1 LISELKNESY
11 IRTTDM
17 LEEQKMK
24 EAAEEETLGRDA
36 FLTLFTTQLKNQN
49 PLDPMGNEAFVAQ
62 LAQFSQVEGI
72 KGMQSSME
80 DLVSTIKG
88 EQMLAGSQLVG
99 KRVAVAGG
107 YISGGDGQS
116 SEGFLDLPAGAK
128 GVAYAVYDAS
138 TDTPIF
144 RGTMG
149 PQGPGQT
156 VIPWNGR
163 DSEGEKVPV
172 GNYVIKA
179 NVVSN
184 GKLTAVPVTTLVGVK
199 SVSWKP
205 DTQEINLEVDGGS
218 SVTMGEV
225 ARIAN

>member
-1 LISELKNESY
+1 MISELKNESY

-62 LAQFSQVEGI
+62 LAQFSQVEGL
-72 KGMQSSME
+72 KGMQTSME

-116 SEGFLDLPAGAK
+116 SEGFVDLSCWRK
-128 GVAYAVYDAS
+128 RY
-138 TDTPIF
+138 
-144 RGTMG
+144 
-149 PQGPGQT
+149 
-156 VIPWNGR
+156 
-163 DSEGEKVPV
+163 
-172 GNYVIKA
+172 
-179 NVVSN
+179 
-184 GKLTAVPVTTLVGVK
+184 
-199 SVSWKP
+199 
-205 DTQEINLEVDGGS
+205 
-218 SVTMGEV
+218 
-225 ARIAN
+225 RICCL

>member
-1 LISELKNESY
+1 MISELKNESY

-72 KGMQSSME
+72 KGMQTSME

-88 EQMLAGSQLVG
+88 EQMLAGAQLVG

-116 SEGFLDLPAGAK
+116 SEGTVDLPSGAK
-128 GVAYAVYDAS
+128 GIAYAVYDSS

-149 PQGPGQT
+149 PQAPGKT

-163 DSEGEKVPV
+163 DSEGQKVPV
-172 GNYVIKA
+172 GDYVIKA
-179 NVVSN
+179 NVVN
-184 GKLTAVPVTTLVGVK
+184 GGKLVAVPVTTLVGVE
-199 SVSWKP
+199 SVSWRP
-205 DTQEINLEVDGGS
+205 DAQEISLEIDGGR

>member
-1 LISELKNESY
+1 MISELKNESY

-72 KGMQSSME
+72 KGMQTSME

-107 YISGGDGQS
+107 YISGGDGQP
-116 SEGFLDLPAGAK
+116 SEGTIDLPGGAK
-128 GVAYAVYDAS
+128 GIAYAVYDAV
-138 TDTPIF
+138 TDTPVF

-149 PQGPGQT
+149 PQAPGET
-156 VIPWNGR
+156 VIPWGGR
-163 DSEGEKVPV
+163 DLEGQKVPA
-172 GNYVIKA
+172 GKYIIKA
-179 NVVSN
+179 NVVN
-184 GKLTAVPVTTLVGVK
+184 DGKLVAVPVTTLVSVK

-205 DTQEINLEVDGGS
+205 DTQEINLEIDGGS

>member
-1 LISELKNESY
+1 MISELKNESY

-17 LEEQKMK
+17 LEEQKMR

-88 EQMLAGSQLVG
+88 EQMLAGTQLVG
-99 KRVAVAGG
+99 KRVAIAGG

-116 SEGFLDLPAGAK
+116 SEGFVDLPAGAK
-128 GVAYAVYDAS
+128 GIAYAVYDAS

-149 PQGPGQT
+149 PQGPGET
-156 VIPWNGR
+156 MIPWNGR

-179 NVVSN
+179 NVVSD
-184 GKLTAVPVTTLVGVK
+184 GKLVAVPVTTLVGVK

>member
-1 LISELKNESY
+1 MISELKNESY

-99 KRVAVAGG
+99 KRV
-107 YISGGDGQS
+107 Q
-116 SEGFLDLPAGAK
+116 
-128 GVAYAVYDAS
+128 
-138 TDTPIF
+138 
-144 RGTMG
+144 GT
-149 PQGPGQT
+149 
-156 VIPWNGR
+156 
-163 DSEGEKVPV
+163 
-172 GNYVIKA
+172 
-179 NVVSN
+179 
-184 GKLTAVPVTTLVGVK
+184 
-199 SVSWKP
+199 
-205 DTQEINLEVDGGS
+205 
-218 SVTMGEV
+218 
-225 ARIAN
+225 

>member
-1 LISELKNESY
+1 MISELKNESY

-72 KGMQSSME
+72 KGMQTSME

-99 KRVAVAGG
+99 KWPLLVDTYPVVTANTLKELSISRVA
-107 YISGGDGQS
+107 QK
-116 SEGFLDLPAGAK
+116 E
-128 GVAYAVYDAS
+128 
-138 TDTPIF
+138 
-144 RGTMG
+144 
-149 PQGPGQT
+149 
-156 VIPWNGR
+156 
-163 DSEGEKVPV
+163 
-172 GNYVIKA
+172 
-179 NVVSN
+179 
-184 GKLTAVPVTTLVGVK
+184 
-199 SVSWKP
+199 
-205 DTQEINLEVDGGS
+205 
-218 SVTMGEV
+218 
-225 ARIAN
+225 

>member
-1 LISELKNESY
+1 MISELKNESY

-17 LEEQKMK
+17 LEEQKMR

-88 EQMLAGSQLVG
+88 EQMLAGTQLVG
-99 KRVAVAGG
+99 KRVAITGG

-116 SEGFLDLPAGAK
+116 SEGFVDLPAGAK
-128 GVAYAVYDAS
+128 GIAYAVYDAS

-149 PQGPGQT
+149 PQGPGET
-156 VIPWNGR
+156 MIPWNGR

-179 NVVSN
+179 NVVSD
-184 GKLTAVPVTTLVGVK
+184 GKLVAVPVTTLVGVK

>member
-1 LISELKNESY
+1 MISEVKNESY
-11 IRTTDM
+11 IRTTEM
-17 LEEQKMK
+17 YEEQKMK

-36 FLTLFTTQLKNQN
+36 FLVLFTTQLKNQN

-80 DLVSTIKG
+80 DLVNTIKG
-88 EQMLAGSQLVG
+88 ERMVAGAQLVG

-107 YISGGDGQS
+107 HMTGGDGQL
-116 SEGFLDLPAGAK
+116 SEGIVDLPGGTK
-128 GVAYAVYDAS
+128 GIAYAVYDAA
-138 TDTPIF
+138 TNNPIY

-149 PQGPGQT
+149 PQGPGET
-156 VIPWNGR
+156 ILPWNGM
-163 DSEGEKVPV
+163 DSEGEVVPV
-172 GNYVIKA
+172 GNYIMKA
-179 NVVSN
+179 NVVDR
-184 GKLTAVPVTTLVGVK
+184 GQLVAVPVTTLVDVK

-205 DTQEINLEVDGGS
+205 DTQEINLEVNGGG